1 MIRIAQKE
9 DCNSIKE
16 LIHQL
21 GYTSLDER
29 QVANKIAAYQQIDY
43 KLFVIEKDK
52 QVAGFISLHCYEA
65 FHSPGKVGRITA
77 LCIDEK
83 FQGMGLGKQLLAEGE
98 KYFIEAGCTKL
109 EVTSN
114 NRRTQAHDFYL
125 AQGYIEDS
133 RKFVK
138 SLLKV

>member
-1 MIRIAQKE
+1 VEQVKNKITRYNQQDYKIYVLEK
-9 DCNSIKE
+9 
-16 LIHQL
+16 
-21 GYTSLDER
+21 DER
-29 QVANKIAAYQQIDY
+29 V
-43 KLFVIEKDK
+43 V
-52 QVAGFISLHCYEA
+52 GFISLHCYEA

-77 LCIDEK
+77 FCIHEQ

-98 KYFIEAGCTKL
+98 KYFIASGYLKL

-138 SLLKV
+138 TLLKV